1 MDLMNIIMLPVARE
15 WLRCRVC
22 QRRRRWRES
31 TGGKLLFY
39 TTTTVLIKAEEH
51 VRGDRRENPI
61 SGLRSG
67 ESTKRPLAQG
77 GRVSAPYQRE
87 GIRTDSDVLNL
98 IEGLVVSE

>member
-1 MDLMNIIMLPVARE
+1 M
-15 WLRCRVC
+15 C
-22 QRRRRWRES
+22 QRRRRWREN
-31 TGGKLLFY
+31 TGEKLLFY
-39 TTTTVLIKAEEH
+39 TTTTVLIKAEGH

-67 ESTKRPLAQG
+67 EPTKSPLAQE

-87 GIRTDSDVLNL
+87 GTRTDSDVLSL